1 MMYTTEPFEVGIIN
15 IKTWKSDSSLYILP
29 KGNSLSQLLG
39 QFYIERICTDT
50 HTHTHTHT
58 HTSIYLQ
65 KEKINLYWISKPYL

>member
-1 MMYTTEPFEVGIIN
+1 MYTTEPFEVGIIN

-50 HTHTHTHT
+50 HTHTHTHVNIFT
-58 HTSIYLQ
+58 EGENQSILD
-65 KEKINLYWISKPYL
+65 